1 MQFVWSYQIF
11 RLLLDISIL
20 ICRNQLWTDRSIDD
34 ITKSDAALF
43 VYPTL
48 CYMIYE
54 MSDQGLR
61 NAGIH
66 AIHAHVVTI
75 IGSPS

>member
-1 MQFVWSYQIF
+1 MQFVWSHQIF

-54 MSDQGLR
+54 MTD
-61 NAGIH
+61 
-66 AIHAHVVTI
+66 
-75 IGSPS
+75 